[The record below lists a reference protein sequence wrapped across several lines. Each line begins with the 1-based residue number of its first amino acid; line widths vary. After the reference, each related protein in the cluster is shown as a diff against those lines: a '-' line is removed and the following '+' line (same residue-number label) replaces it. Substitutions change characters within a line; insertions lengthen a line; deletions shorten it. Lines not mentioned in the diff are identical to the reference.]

1 MEITF
6 EDLYKAYESCLRKKK
21 NKIGTYTFTNDNLCK
36 NLYELLEEL
45 NSRTYRLSPSNCYG
59 ITTPAP
65 REIYAA
71 QFRDRIVQHFYMN
84 EINNV
89 LEETLIDTCCSCRK
103 GKGVDY
109 ALKELRRMAME
120 VSENGTKDC
129 YFLKI
134 DLSGYF
140 MSIDRQY
147 ICDKFLEL
155 IETKYTGK
163 YKDILLWLTPI
174 IFLHNPAKD
183 CNKFVDPK
191 TYTKIP
197 ERRILKPDSPYGIA
211 IGNLTAQ
218 AGSNLNLND
227 LDHFV
232 IDDLDIPNYVRYVDD
247 AIIVSNSKQE
257 LFSILNK
264 IETLLTNKGAKLNRK
279 KTRIDTAYHGIEFLG
294 KVTYPYG
301 YQKPTKEVIKR
312 TMANV
317 EKLNLNDKHFKESIA
332 STIGM
337 FKNYN
342 CRKLI
347 EEIENVLS
355 VANNRSSQRIQEL
368 ALSYM

>member
-6 EDLYKAYESCLRKKK
+6 EDLYKAYESCLKKKK

-45 NSRTYRLSPSNCYG
+45 NNRIYRLSPSNCYG

-84 EINNV
+84 EINDA

-109 ALKELRRMAME
+109 ALKELKRMAME
-120 VSENGTKDC
+120 VSENGTKNC

-183 CNKFVDPK
+183 CNKFINPK
-191 TYTKIP
+191 TYAKIP

-232 IDDLDIPNYVRYVDD
+232 IDELGIPDYVRYVDD
-247 AIIVSNSKQE
+247 AIIVFNSKQE
-257 LFSILNK
+257 LFSVLNK
-264 IETLLTNKGAKLNRK
+264 IETLLTNKGAKLNKK

-312 TMANV
+312 TMTNIK
-317 EKLNLNDKHFKESIA
+317 KLNPNDERFKESIA

-342 CRKLI
+342 CRKMI
-347 EEIENVLS
+347 GEIE
-355 VANNRSSQRIQEL
+355 I
-368 ALSYM
+368 ALGQNDPNFA